1 MRQIFALALLSGFVL
16 AKKSNGD
23 ADFLN
28 FAAKHGKNYKNQSE
42 FSHRKDNWK
51 LATWEVAS
59 LNASSSTATYEVN
72 FLADLDQSEKD
83 KMLGISAAEAE
94 ALDNGRVLAE
104 DIVLEEET
112 HGRELQAAGQYDWSS
127 RGTKNTW
134 PVKN

>member
-1 MRQIFALALLSGFVL
+1 MRQIFALALLSGFAL
-16 AKKSNGD
+16 AEKSKVD

-28 FAAKHGKNYKNQSE
+28 FAAKHGKTYKRQSE
-42 FSHRKDNWK
+42 FSRRKNNWK

-83 KMLGISAAEAE
+83 KMLGISSAEAE
-94 ALDNGRVLAE
+94 ALENGRVLAE

-112 HGRELQAAGQYDWSS
+112 HGRELQAAGQYDWS
-127 RGTKNTW
+127 
-134 PVKN
+134 

>member
-16 AKKSNGD
+16 AKNSNDD

-42 FSHRKDNWK
+42 FSHRKNNWK

-59 LNASSSTATYEVN
+59 LNASSTTATYEVN
-72 FLADLDQSEKD
+72 FFGDLDQSEKD
-83 KMLGISAAEAE
+83 QFFGISAAEAE
-94 ALDNGRVLAE
+94 ALQDGRVLEE

-112 HGRELQAAGQYDWSS
+112 HGRELQATAQYDWSS
-127 RGTKNTW
+127 RGKKNTW